1 MAIVFSG
8 IQSTGSPHLG
18 NYLGAI
24 VNWLSLQNQHQ
35 CWFGVMNLH
44 SITIPQN
51 PQQLKHSTLLTVA
64 TYLAC
69 GLDATKSTIFV
80 QSKVSQ
86 HSELAWVLNT
96 ITPIGWLKRMTQ
108 FKDKSQK
115 LTEEKINLGLF
126 AYPVLMAC
134 DILLYNTNLVPVGED
149 QKQHLELTCHIASAF
164 NRQFN
169 TNIFTLPQP
178 LIFEQNK
185 RVMSLQDASKK
196 MSKSDAS
203 ELSKI
208 NLNDTPEQILHK
220 IKKAKT
226 DSSGAFIYSQ
236 EQQPELYNLI
246 NIFASLSQQ
255 TPQQIINTYQNSGYG
270 KFKTDLAELI
280 IACLNPIWQK
290 TQQLLN
296 EQAYLEQI
304 ILQGNQKAQQQAS
317 QKLAEVFN
325 LLGL

>member
-1 MAIVFSG
+1 MAVVFSG

-24 VNWLSLQNQHQ
+24 VNWLSLQNHHH
-35 CWFGVMNLH
+35 CWFAVMNLH
-44 SITIPQN
+44 SITTPQN
-51 PQQLKHSTLLTVA
+51 PQHLKQNTLLTVA

-69 GLDATKSTIFV
+69 GLDVAKSTIFV
-80 QSKVSQ
+80 QSAVSQ
-86 HSELAWVLNT
+86 HSELAWILNT

-115 LTEEKINLGLF
+115 LKDENINLGLF
-126 AYPVLMAC
+126 AYPILMAS

-164 NRQFN
+164 NRHFS

-178 LIFEQNK
+178 LILQQNK

-196 MSKSDAS
+196 MSKSDTS
-203 ELSKI
+203 DLSKI

-226 DSSGAFIYSQ
+226 DSNGVFIYNQ

-246 NIFASLSQQ
+246 NIFASFSQKNS
-255 TPQQIINTYQNSGYG
+255 PEIINTYQNSGYG
-270 KFKTDLAELI
+270 KFKNDLAELI
-280 IACLNPIWQK
+280 ISCLTPIWKK

-296 EQAYLEQI
+296 DQAYLEEV

>member
-1 MAIVFSG
+1 
-8 IQSTGSPHLG
+8 
-18 NYLGAI
+18 
-24 VNWLSLQNQHQ
+24 
-35 CWFGVMNLH
+35 MNLH
-44 SITIPQN
+44 SITTPQN
-51 PQQLKHSTLLTVA
+51 PQQLKQNTLLTVA

-86 HSELAWVLNT
+86 HSELAWILNT

-115 LTEEKINLGLF
+115 LAEENINLGLF
-126 AYPVLMAC
+126 AYPILMAC
-134 DILLYNTNLVPVGED
+134 DILLYNANLVPVGED

-164 NRQFN
+164 NRQFKAN
-169 TNIFTLPQP
+169 FFTLPQP
-178 LIFEQNK
+178 LIFQQNK
-185 RVMSLQDASKK
+185 RVMSLQNASKK

-203 ELSKI
+203 DLSKI
-208 NLNDTPEQILHK
+208 NLNDTSEQILHK

-226 DSSGAFIYSQ
+226 DSTSSFIYNK
-236 EQQPELYNLI
+236 ELQPELYNLI
-246 NIFASLSQQ
+246 NIFASLSKQD
-255 TPQQIINTYQNSGYG
+255 PQNIINNYQHSGYG
-270 KFKTDLAELI
+270 KFKNDLADLTI
-280 IACLNPIWQK
+280 SCLAPIWQK

-296 EQAYLEQI
+296 EQSYLQQI

-317 QKLAEVFN
+317 KKLAEVFN

>member
-1 MAIVFSG
+1 MAVVFSG
-8 IQSTGSPHLG
+8 TQSTGSLHLG

-24 VNWLSLQNQHQ
+24 INWLSLQKHHQ

-51 PQQLKHSTLLTVA
+51 PQQLKQNTLLTVA

-69 GLDATKSTIFV
+69 GLDTTKSTIFV

-115 LTEEKINLGLF
+115 LKEENINLGLF
-126 AYPVLMAC
+126 AYPILMAC
-134 DILLYNTNLVPVGED
+134 DILLYNSNLVPVGED

-169 TNIFTLPQP
+169 TNIFTLPEP
-178 LIFEQNK
+178 LIFQQNK

-203 ELSKI
+203 DLSKI

-226 DSSGAFIYSQ
+226 NSSGVFIYNQ

-246 NIFASLSQQ
+246 NIFTSFSQKNSQ
-255 TPQQIINTYQNSGYG
+255 EIIDIYQNSGYG
-270 KFKTDLAELI
+270 KFKNDLAELI
-280 IACLNPIWQK
+280 ISSLTPIWQK

-296 EQAYLEQI
+296 DQTYLEEI
-304 ILQGNQKAQQQAS
+304 ILQGNEKAQQQAKK
-317 QKLAEVFN
+317 KLAEVFN

>member
-44 SITIPQN
+44 SITVLQD
-51 PQQLKHSTLLTVA
+51 PQQLKQNTLLTVA

-246 NIFASLSQQ
+246 NIFASFSQQ

>member
-1 MAIVFSG
+1 MAVVFSG
-8 IQSTGSPHLG
+8 TQSTGSLHLG

-24 VNWLSLQNQHQ
+24 INWLSLQKHHQ

-51 PQQLKHSTLLTVA
+51 PQQLKQNTLLTVA

-69 GLDATKSTIFV
+69 GLDTTKSTIFV

-115 LTEEKINLGLF
+115 LKEENINLGLF
-126 AYPVLMAC
+126 AYPILMAC
-134 DILLYNTNLVPVGED
+134 DILLYNANLVPVGED

-169 TNIFTLPQP
+169 TNIFTLPEP
-178 LIFEQNK
+178 LIFQQNK

-203 ELSKI
+203 DLSKI

-226 DSSGAFIYSQ
+226 NSSGVFIYNQ

-246 NIFASLSQQ
+246 NIFTSFSQKNSQ
-255 TPQQIINTYQNSGYG
+255 EIIDIYQNSGYG
-270 KFKTDLAELI
+270 KFKNDLAELI
-280 IACLNPIWQK
+280 ISSLTPIWQK

-296 EQAYLEQI
+296 DQTYLEEI
-304 ILQGNQKAQQQAS
+304 ILQGNEKAQQQAKK
-317 QKLAEVFN
+317 KLAEVFN

>member
-8 IQSTGSPHLG
+8 IQATGNPHLG

-24 VNWLSLQNQHQ
+24 ANWLPLQDQHQ

-44 SITIPQN
+44 AITVLQN
-51 PQQLKHSTLLTVA
+51 PQQLKQSTLLTVA

-69 GLDATKSTIFV
+69 GLDADKSTIFV
-80 QSKVSQ
+80 QSAVSQ

-96 ITPIGWLKRMTQ
+96 ITPLGWLNRMTQ
-108 FKDKSQK
+108 FKDKSHK
-115 LTEEKINLGLF
+115 LKEEKINLGLF

-134 DILLYNTNLVPVGED
+134 DILLYNTNFVPVGED

-164 NRQFN
+164 NRNFN
-169 TNIFTLPQP
+169 TNLFTLPQP

-185 RVMSLQDASKK
+185 RIMSLQDASKK

-203 ELSKI
+203 DLAKI
-208 NLNDTPEQILHK
+208 NLNDSPEQILHK

-226 DSSGAFIYSQ
+226 DSTGSFIYNK
-236 EQQPELYNLI
+236 ELQPELYNLI
-246 NIFASLSQQ
+246 NIFASLSKQEPQ
-255 TPQQIINTYQNSGYG
+255 TIINNYQHSGYG
-270 KFKTDLAELI
+270 KFKNDLADLI
-280 IACLNPIWQK
+280 ISCLSPIWQK

-296 EQAYLEQI
+296 EQSYLQQI

-317 QKLAEVFN
+317 KKLAEVFN

>member
-1 MAIVFSG
+1 MAVVFSG

-24 VNWLSLQNQHQ
+24 VNWLSLQNHHQ

-44 SITIPQN
+44 SITTPQN
-51 PQQLKHSTLLTVA
+51 PQQLKQNTLLTVA

-86 HSELAWVLNT
+86 HSELAWILNT

-115 LTEEKINLGLF
+115 LAEENINLGLF
-126 AYPVLMAC
+126 AYPILMAC
-134 DILLYNTNLVPVGED
+134 DILLYNANLVPVGED

-164 NRQFN
+164 NRQFKAN
-169 TNIFTLPQP
+169 FFTLPQP
-178 LIFEQNK
+178 LIFQQNK
-185 RVMSLQDASKK
+185 RVMSLQNASKK

-203 ELSKI
+203 DLSKI
-208 NLNDTPEQILHK
+208 NLNDTSEQILHK

-226 DSSGAFIYSQ
+226 DSSGAFIYNQ
-236 EQQPELYNLI
+236 EQQPELYILI
-246 NIFASLSQQ
+246 NIFASFSQKNSQ
-255 TPQQIINTYQNSGYG
+255 EIIDIYQNSGYG
-270 KFKTDLAELI
+270 KFKNDLAELI
-280 IACLNPIWQK
+280 ISSLTPIWQK

-296 EQAYLEQI
+296 DQAYLEQI

-317 QKLAEVFN
+317 KKLNEVFN

>member
-1 MAIVFSG
+1 
-8 IQSTGSPHLG
+8 
-18 NYLGAI
+18 LGAI

-44 SITIPQN
+44 SITTPQN
-51 PQQLKHSTLLTVA
+51 PQQLKQNTLLTVA

-86 HSELAWVLNT
+86 HSELAWILNT

-115 LTEEKINLGLF
+115 LTEENINLGLF
-126 AYPVLMAC
+126 AYPILMAC
-134 DILLYNTNLVPVGED
+134 DILLYNANLVPVGED

-164 NRQFN
+164 NRQFKAN
-169 TNIFTLPQP
+169 FFTLPQP
-178 LIFEQNK
+178 LIFQQNK
-185 RVMSLQDASKK
+185 RVMSLQNASKK
-196 MSKSDAS
+196 MSKSDVS
-203 ELSKI
+203 DLSKI
-208 NLNDTPEQILHK
+208 NLNDTSEQILHK

-226 DSSGAFIYSQ
+226 DSSGAFIYNQ

-246 NIFASLSQQ
+246 NIFASFSQKNSQ
-255 TPQQIINTYQNSGYG
+255 EIIDTYQNSGYG
-270 KFKTDLAELI
+270 KFKNDLAELI
-280 IACLNPIWQK
+280 ISSLAPIWQK

-296 EQAYLEQI
+296 DQAYLEQI

-317 QKLAEVFN
+317 KKLNEVFN

>member
-24 VNWLSLQNQHQ
+24 LNWLPLQNQHQ

-44 SITIPQN
+44 AITVLQN
-51 PQQLKHSTLLTVA
+51 PQQLKQSTLLTVA

-69 GLDATKSTIFV
+69 GLDADKSTIFV
-80 QSKVSQ
+80 QSAVSQ

-96 ITPIGWLKRMTQ
+96 ITPLGWLKRMTQ
-108 FKDKSQK
+108 FKDKSHK
-115 LTEEKINLGLF
+115 LKEEQINLGLF

-134 DILLYNTNLVPVGED
+134 DILLYNTNFVPVGED

-164 NRQFN
+164 NRNFN
-169 TNIFTLPQP
+169 TNLFTLPQP

-185 RVMSLQDASKK
+185 RIMSLQDASKK

-203 ELSKI
+203 DLAKI
-208 NLNDTPEQILHK
+208 SLTGSPEQILHK

-226 DSSGAFIYSQ
+226 DSTGSFIYNK
-236 EQQPELYNLI
+236 ELQPELYNLI
-246 NIFASLSQQ
+246 NIFASLSKQEPQ
-255 TPQQIINTYQNSGYG
+255 TIINNYQHSGYG
-270 KFKTDLAELI
+270 KLKNDLADLI
-280 IACLNPIWQK
+280 ISCLAPIWQK

-296 EQAYLEQI
+296 EQSYLQQI
-304 ILQGNQKAQQQAS
+304 ISQGNQKARQQAS

>member
-1 MAIVFSG
+1 
-8 IQSTGSPHLG
+8 
-18 NYLGAI
+18 
-24 VNWLSLQNQHQ
+24 
-35 CWFGVMNLH
+35 
-44 SITIPQN
+44 
-51 PQQLKHSTLLTVA
+51 
-64 TYLAC
+64 
-69 GLDATKSTIFV
+69 
-80 QSKVSQ
+80 
-86 HSELAWVLNT
+86 
-96 ITPIGWLKRMTQ
+96 
-108 FKDKSQK
+108 
-115 LTEEKINLGLF
+115 
-126 AYPVLMAC
+126 MAC

-246 NIFASLSQQ
+246 NIFASFSQQ

>member
-1 MAIVFSG
+1 MAVVFSG

-24 VNWLSLQNQHQ
+24 VNWLSLQNHHQ

-44 SITIPQN
+44 SITTPQN
-51 PQQLKHSTLLTVA
+51 PQQLKQNTLLTVA

-86 HSELAWVLNT
+86 HSELAWILNT

-115 LTEEKINLGLF
+115 LAEENINLGLF
-126 AYPVLMAC
+126 AYPILMAC
-134 DILLYNTNLVPVGED
+134 DILLYNANLVPVGED

-164 NRQFN
+164 NRQFKVN
-169 TNIFTLPQP
+169 FFTLPQP
-178 LIFEQNK
+178 LIFQQNK
-185 RVMSLQDASKK
+185 RVMSLQNASKK

-203 ELSKI
+203 DLSKI
-208 NLNDTPEQILHK
+208 NLNDTSEQILHK

-226 DSSGAFIYSQ
+226 DSSGAFIYNQ

-246 NIFASLSQQ
+246 NIFASFSQKNSQ
-255 TPQQIINTYQNSGYG
+255 EIIDIYQNSGYG
-270 KFKTDLAELI
+270 KFKNDLAELI
-280 IACLNPIWQK
+280 ISSLTPIWQK

-296 EQAYLEQI
+296 DQAYLEQI

-317 QKLAEVFN
+317 KKLNEVFN

>member
-246 NIFASLSQQ
+246 NIFASFSQQ

-296 EQAYLEQI
+296 EQAYLEKI

>member
-1 MAIVFSG
+1 MAVVFSG
-8 IQSTGSPHLG
+8 TQSTGSLHLG

-24 VNWLSLQNQHQ
+24 INWLSLQKHHQ

-51 PQQLKHSTLLTVA
+51 PQQLKQNTLLTVA

-69 GLDATKSTIFV
+69 GLDTTKSTIFV

-115 LTEEKINLGLF
+115 LKEENINLGLF
-126 AYPVLMAC
+126 AYPILMAC
-134 DILLYNTNLVPVGED
+134 DILLYNANLVPVGED

-169 TNIFTLPQP
+169 TNIFTLPEP
-178 LIFEQNK
+178 LIFQQNK

-203 ELSKI
+203 DLSKI

-226 DSSGAFIYSQ
+226 NSSGVFNYNQ

-246 NIFASLSQQ
+246 NIFTSFSQKNSQ
-255 TPQQIINTYQNSGYG
+255 EIIDIYQNSGYG
-270 KFKTDLAELI
+270 KFKNDLAELI
-280 IACLNPIWQK
+280 ISSLTPIWQK

-296 EQAYLEQI
+296 DQTYLEEI
-304 ILQGNQKAQQQAS
+304 ILQGNEKAQQQAKK
-317 QKLAEVFN
+317 KLAEVFN